1 MTTLHGINYI
11 EALTWRERLE
21 LFLCFPAFVVVF
33 FCRFVC
39 KEYKQ

>member
-21 LFLCFPAFVVVF
+21 LFLCTPAFVIVS
-33 FCRFVC
+33 FCQSVS